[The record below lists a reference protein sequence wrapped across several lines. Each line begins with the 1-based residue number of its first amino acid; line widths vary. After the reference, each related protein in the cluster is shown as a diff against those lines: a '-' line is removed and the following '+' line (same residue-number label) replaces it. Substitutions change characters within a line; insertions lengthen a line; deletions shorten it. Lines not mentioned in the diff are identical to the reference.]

1 MKKTLIVFLMM
12 SLMLG
17 NTSAVWADSSSSI
30 ELSLDNIKPI
40 ILENNLDMQTADNN
54 EKKAEEDYNDFLDD
68 VDDKEDEVTDKKA
81 EISNYNTE
89 INNFTL
95 ADDGSNADD
104 LATLKSE
111 LSTATTELNTLNTEL
126 DTLEQEKT
134 TKRYAIKTATVTYN
148 QTVEKA
154 VYTAQQDYINY
165 LSILSD
171 QETKKNEIKSNEQDL
186 NVYELK
192 YKQGF
197 AAKSDDDD
205 LQLKKTT
212 LNNDLS
218 QLNTKEDATLKTLKT
233 DLGVDQSTEI
243 KFNNSIDKDLQDILQ
258 INFDEDT
265 KTMLENNFSI
275 QLQNLS
281 IDELNNKQDQD
292 DSSVSDYEI
301 DNAQISLEQKT
312 TEAKTNFKDQYDT
325 LMTSYNTLKS
335 SYDTLNSYQT
345 QFNTINAKYS
355 YGFVSKQ
362 EVEDLNTEIADQ
374 NSTISQAKNQLYVN
388 YLHYVQMKEGY

>member
-1 MKKTLIVFLMM
+1 MKKIFIVFLMM

-54 EKKAEEDYNDFLDD
+54 EKKAEEDYNNLLDD
-68 VDDKEDEVTDKKA
+68 VNDKEDEVTAKKT

-89 INNFTL
+89 ISNFKL
-95 ADDGSNADD
+95 AEDGSNSDD
-104 LATLKSE
+104 LTTLKTN
-111 LSTATTELNTLNTEL
+111 LKTATNDLNTLNTDL
-126 DTLEQEKT
+126 DNLEQQKT
-134 TKRYAIKTATVTYN
+134 TKRYSVKTATVTYN

-154 VYTAQQDYINY
+154 IYTAQQDYINY
-165 LSILSD
+165 LSILAD
-171 QETKKNEIKSNEQDL
+171 KETKKNEIKSNERDL
-186 NVYELK
+186 SVFNLK
-192 YKQGF
+192 YSQGF
-197 AAKSDDDD
+197 AAKSDGDTYN
-205 LQLKKTT
+205 LKETT

-218 QLNTKEDATLKTLKT
+218 QINTKADAALKDLKTA
-233 DLGVDQSTEI
+233 LGVDQSTEI
-243 KFNNSIDKDLQDILQ
+243 KFDNSIDKDLQDILQ
-258 INFDEDT
+258 INFDKDT
-265 KTMLENNFSI
+265 QTMLQNNFNI

-312 TEAKTNFKDQYDT
+312 IDAKTNFKSQYDT
-325 LMTSYNTLKS
+325 LMTSYNTLKGD
-335 SYDTLNSYQT
+335 YDTLKNYQT
-345 QFNTINAKYS
+345 QFNTMNAQYS
-355 YGFVSKQ
+355 YGFASKQ
-362 EVEDLNTEIADQ
+362 QVDDLNTQIVNQ
-374 NSTISQAKNQLYVN
+374 NSVIDNQKNQLYLN